1 MEASPARV
9 IQYFNGEKQNLIP
22 LFQRPYTWTEN
33 NWQALWDDLMVQYE
47 VGDTGTHF
55 MGAIVSVPAR
65 STPVGVNKYLIIDGQ
80 QRLTTVSLLLCA
92 LRDCLDLNSA
102 SRIQEVYLTN
112 RFRDLEDTLKFVPTQ
127 ADRDVYRTIALDR
140 QVPENSKDVRMAAAY
155 HFFKNKLLKSTDLN
169 DDRVDPVK
177 VLTTL
182 EQCLQVV
189 MINLGDDDDPYLIF
203 ESLNFKGEPL
213 TQADLVRNYLL
224 MRFRHSIST
233 GGEQERVYSKYW
245 VPLESRLKSNLTE
258 FLRHYTMKDGD
269 DIKQGGIYAAIRTK
283 LKTMDSTEAI
293 EAEVQSMQRFGEF
306 YAKFL
311 SSAPEETAIIRD
323 RLENIKEIKV
333 TTSYPLLLRLFDARQ
348 TGALSDIELDKCL
361 GLVESF
367 VVRRSVCGV
376 PTNPLNKLFIQL
388 AKNFP
393 DTEHEQW
400 LLRTL
405 SSPGGNRRFPKDA
418 EFAAAFMN
426 QPQYGR
432 GTTRFILCRL
442 EKSFNHKEVVD
453 LSTATIEHVLPQTL
467 NQAWKDELGEEPET
481 VHNTL
486 VNTFGNLTLTGYNS
500 ELGNLPFSEKK
511 SKLDT
516 THIELNRWILQQT
529 NWGRAEIQERA
540 KNLLLTAIKIWVSPS
555 DTTIDSNIVI

>member
-33 NWQALWDDLMVQYE
+33 NCQTLWDDLMVQYE
-47 VGDTGTHF
+47 LGDTGTHF

-92 LRDCLDLNSA
+92 LRDSLDTNSA

-140 QVPENSKDVRMAAAY
+140 RIPENNKDVRMAAAY
-155 HFFKNKLLKSTDLN
+155 HFFKNKLLRGIDLN
-169 DDRVDPVK
+169 DVRVDPAR

-233 GGEQERVYSKYW
+233 GGEQERVYSRYW
-245 VPLESRLKSNLTE
+245 VPLENMLKSNLTE

-269 DIKQGGIYAAIRTK
+269 DIKQGGIYAAIRSK
-283 LKTMDSTEAI
+283 LKSMDSTEAI
-293 EAEVQSMQRFGEF
+293 ESEVQSMQKFGEF
-306 YAKFL
+306 YSRFL
-311 SSAPEETAIIRD
+311 SPVQEESAAIRGC
-323 RLENIKEIKV
+323 LENIREIKV
-333 TTSYPLLLRLFDARQ
+333 TTSYPLLLRMFDARQ
-348 TGALSDIELDKCL
+348 SGDLSDVELGQCL

-367 VVRRSVCGV
+367 VVRRSICGV

-393 DTEHEQW
+393 NSDHAHW
-400 LLRTL
+400 LLRSL
-405 SSPGGNRRFPKDA
+405 SSLGGNRRFPKDG
-418 EFAAAFMN
+418 EFAAAFIS

-432 GTTRFILCRL
+432 GTTRFVLCRL
-442 EKSFNHKEVVD
+442 EKSFNHKECVD

-467 NQAWKDELGEEPET
+467 NQEWKDNLGSESEI
-481 VHNTL
+481 VHTTL
-486 VNTFGNLTLTGYNS
+486 VNTFGNLTLTAYNS
-500 ELGNLPFSEKK
+500 ELGNLPFLEKK
-511 SKLDT
+511 AKLEN

-529 NWGRAEIQERA
+529 NWNAAEIEERA
-540 KNLLLTAIKIWVSPS
+540 KNLLLIANNIWMSPS
-555 DTTIDSNIVI
+555 DVASDS